1 MPLST
6 DISLPRSHTPI
17 FPDRCVAC
25 GFPQPDH
32 FIRVG
37 TNTIGWWT
45 IALWIP
51 GTRYSVEIPACESCR
66 RRMSRQ
72 RWVRMAVC
80 GIFVVVG
87 VAVAA
92 YLLGSLRGPLKRW
105 LALGIALLCMVP
117 WFAWELVFPRPVDLT
132 AYSSTVTFEFRD
144 EDYADDFA
152 SLNE

>member
-51 GTRYSVEIPACESCR
+51 GTRYSRLSSGLRKLSAADEPA
-66 RRMSRQ
+66 
-72 RWVRMAVC
+72 AV
-80 GIFVVVG
+80 GQNGWFRIFVVVG

-117 WFAWELVFPRPVDLT
+117 WFAWELVYPRPVDLT

-152 SLNE
+152 SLNQ